1 MHALVSTT
9 TSITRRHDD
18 FFLPIARHK
27 VLGKEAVANKL
38 FTETCLPSVTLGKAF
53 ASCCWGFDKCR
64 MHSAKNIVPVVVVTI
79 GLVWN
84 RKMYIF
90 HNLEKQKKRWTR

>member
-38 FTETCLPSVTLGKAF
+38 FIETCLPSITLGKAF
-53 ASCCWGFDKCR
+53 ASC
-64 MHSAKNIVPVVVVTI
+64 
-79 GLVWN
+79 
-84 RKMYIF
+84 Y
-90 HNLEKQKKRWTR
+90 